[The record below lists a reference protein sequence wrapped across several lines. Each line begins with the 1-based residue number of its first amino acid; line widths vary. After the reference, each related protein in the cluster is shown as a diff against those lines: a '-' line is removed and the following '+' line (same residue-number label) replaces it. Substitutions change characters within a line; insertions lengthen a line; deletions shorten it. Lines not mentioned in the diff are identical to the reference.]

1 MVKSLHN
8 CRFLNEISDR
18 KTVFES
24 LAAMLLLLQDFQHI
38 IKNQRLFRGIR
49 TVLHQSDMLLAF
61 SKLLCH
67 YAIMRA
73 GTA

>member
-1 MVKSLHN
+1 MVKCLHN

-24 LAAMLLLLQDFQHI
+24 LTAVRLLFQDFQHI

-49 TVLHQSDMLLAF
+49 TVLHYSDVLLAF
-61 SKLLCH
+61 DKLLCH
-67 YAIMRA
+67 YAIMRV

>member
-24 LAAMLLLLQDFQHI
+24 LAAAMRLLLHDFQHI

-49 TVLHQSDMLLAF
+49 TVLHQRDVLLV
-61 SKLLCH
+61 
-67 YAIMRA
+67 
-73 GTA
+73 